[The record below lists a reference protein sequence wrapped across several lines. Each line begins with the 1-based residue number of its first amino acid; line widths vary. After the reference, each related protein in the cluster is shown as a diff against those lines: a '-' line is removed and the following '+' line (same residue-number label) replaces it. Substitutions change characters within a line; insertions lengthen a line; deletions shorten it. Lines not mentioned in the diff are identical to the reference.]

1 MSNNNKNRKGSTTN
15 NRAKSSQNCENW
27 DGRNQKGG
35 NGKRYGNKRSDKTY
49 SGSKVAS
56 SPDVETATGGNHIS
70 WYVPDPNLLADV
82 ASVPFNYR
90 IGDTLP
96 IGTATS
102 TTGVLVDGTW
112 VEPGSCTIRF
122 VPTYG
127 DLVDSQSAGNIA
139 STAVYSWVRHANS
152 GSRNY
157 DAVDLMLYLLAMDSI
172 YAGITWCQRLIS
184 CIMGYSRD
192 SVYPPRGW
200 IESMGVSFNTSLI
213 GDLPAMRARL
223 NSMILKAT
231 TLAVPRTLPIYE
243 RHAFMCSNVYCDNTE
258 QVTQY
263 YVFNPDVLWKFQLES
278 SESAKG
284 MLAPVKFGTIGLT
297 NEAGY
302 ATLSSSGAPW
312 DQYFNVVEEL
322 INSLYGDEDAGIMSG
337 DILKAYGT
345 EGIFKLTTVPEDL
358 VVVPIYDAEMLEQ
371 IHSAY
376 AVGKFDLNN
385 STIKQD
391 IPTTATSPYLVAA
404 LNFTNAGKL
413 GLISRSRLL
422 DLHLD
427 VTPENIMRATR
438 LCGPADTLNSAVS
451 GYGTEIVTW
460 ISAIVWD
467 PALGFRSYTVDSEP
481 AWFTYDGTSYSP
493 SPTQTYA
500 SMYLDTF
507 FRAPILYPKVAFYS
521 GSTTRDR
528 QIPFGMTSK
537 CTVLSSENLRQ
548 LNQVAILGCF
558 NVPRL
563 TLGYL
568 ENS

>member
-1 MSNNNKNRKGSTTN
+1 M
-15 NRAKSSQNCENW
+15 AP
-27 DGRNQKGG
+27 
-35 NGKRYGNKRSDKTY
+35 
-49 SGSKVAS
+49 
-56 SPDVETATGGNHIS
+56 SPEVETATGGNHIS

-82 ASVPFNYR
+82 ASIPFNYR

-96 IGTATS
+96 VGTATS
-102 TTGVLVDGTW
+102 TTGAVIDGTW

-263 YVFNPDVLWKFQLES
+263 YVFNPDILWKFQLES
-278 SESAKG
+278 SENAKG

-302 ATLSSSGAPW
+302 ATLSTSGAPW
-312 DQYFNVVEEL
+312 DQYFSVVEDL
-322 INSLYGDEDAGIMSG
+322 INTLYGDEDAGIMSG
-337 DILKAYGT
+337 DILKAYGA
-345 EGIFKLTTVPEDL
+345 EGIFKLTTIPEDL
-358 VVVPIYDAEMLEQ
+358 VIVPIYDAEMLEQ

-376 AVGKFDLNN
+376 AVGKFDQNT

-427 VTPENIMRATR
+427 VTPENVMRATR
-438 LCGPADTLNSAVS
+438 LCGPVDAFNTSVS

-467 PALGFRSYTVDSEP
+467 PAKGFMSYTVDSEP
-481 AWFTYDGTSYSP
+481 IWFTYDGTTYSP
-493 SPTQTYA
+493 SPTQTYT

-507 FRAPILYPKVAFYS
+507 FRAPILYPKVAYYS
-521 GSTTRDR
+521 GSTTRNR

-537 CTVLSSENLRQ
+537 CTVLSSDNLRQ